1 MPHTPEYKKLLMEL
15 NAGELPIIVRKI
27 MDALLQAPKG
37 LTRKGLIRIVFDEEP
52 ENNLSND
59 TRDRKIR
66 KGIEYLRN
74 LGIPIVS
81 TSGKAGYK
89 LDTDPKNIEEMIQE
103 WESRI
108 VQLRQRVDAA
118 RHCHDLFVRLFHT
131 KRDEG

>member
-1 MPHTPEYKKLLMEL
+1 MPHTPEYKKLLTEL
-15 NAGELPIIVRKI
+15 NAGELPIMVRKI

-37 LTRKGLIRIVFDEEP
+37 LTRKGLIRIVFGEEP

-66 KGIEYLRN
+66 KGIEHLRN
-74 LGIPIVS
+74 LGFPIVS

-89 LDTDPKNIEEMIQE
+89 MDTDPKNIEEMIRE

-108 VQLRQRVDAA
+108 VQLQQRVDAA
-118 RHCHDLFVRLFHT
+118 RHCHDLFIRLFHT
-131 KRDEG
+131 KRNEE

>member
-1 MPHTPEYKKLLMEL
+1 MPNTPEYKKLLMEL

-37 LTRKGLIRIVFDEEP
+37 LTRKGLIRIVFGEEP
-52 ENNLSND
+52 ENKLSND

-89 LDTDPKNIEEMIQE
+89 LDTDHQNIEEMIRE

-118 RHCHDLFVRLFHT
+118 QHCHDLFIRLFHA
-131 KRDEG
+131 KRNER